1 MTPSKPGI
9 DNLRTVACRFPTDAP
24 EADGTLAWDSTT
36 MVLVEARAEGC
47 IGTGWTYAPQAAA
60 VVVDDLLSSVVVGR
74 DPRAPAANQAAM
86 VAAARNAGHG
96 ALVGM
101 AISAVDIALWDLC
114 ARLYDIALTRMF
126 GGPIRDVEVYG
137 SGGFTTYDDDQLRD
151 QLEHWSRLGLSRV
164 KIKVGEDWGRQP
176 RRDLDRAAFTRDTV
190 GDDIDVF
197 VDANGAYT
205 VGQACRIGRAYDDL
219 GVAWFEEP
227 VSSEDLAGLAT
238 VRGAVAADVAAGE
251 YADDATYVASMA
263 QGAVDCLQLD
273 VTRCGGYTGW
283 IRCAAVAAGHQLDV
297 SGHCAPYVTTP
308 VAAATSNLRHLE
320 YFHDHVRIERML
332 FDGAENPEE
341 GRLVPVEGP
350 GHGMAVRTDVLDRF
364 RIA

>member
-1 MTPSKPGI
+1 
-9 DNLRTVACRFPTDAP
+9 
-24 EADGTLAWDSTT
+24 
-36 MVLVEARAEGC
+36 
-47 IGTGWTYAPQAAA
+47 
-60 VVVDDLLSSVVVGR
+60 
-74 DPRAPAANQAAM
+74 
-86 VAAARNAGHG
+86 
-96 ALVGM
+96 
-101 AISAVDIALWDLC
+101 
-114 ARLYDIALTRMF
+114 
-126 GGPIRDVEVYG
+126 
-137 SGGFTTYDDDQLRD
+137 
-151 QLEHWSRLGLSRV
+151 
-164 KIKVGEDWGRQP
+164 
-176 RRDLDRAAFTRDTV
+176 
-190 GDDIDVF
+190 
-197 VDANGAYT
+197 
-205 VGQACRIGRAYDDL
+205 
-219 GVAWFEEP
+219 
-227 VSSEDLAGLAT
+227 
-238 VRGAVAADVAAGE
+238 VAADVAAGE